1 MAIFTDKKEIETLR
15 EGGRRLA
22 KILKKLTEEIKPG
35 QNALELNQLAEKLI
49 RAGGDEPAFLNYKPD
64 DASAHFPASLCVSV
78 NNEVVHGLP
87 LVTKIFREGD
97 IVSLDLGLKHNGFF
111 TDSAITVPVGKISKE
126 AQKLI
131 NVTKEALEIGIT
143 ATRAGG
149 RVNDIGAAVQKFVE
163 HYGFGIVRELA
174 GHGVGRA
181 IHEDPYVPNF
191 ARKGVSEKL
200 FSGMVIAIEPML
212 NLGSGEVV
220 FEKDNFTVRTK
231 DGSLSAHFE
240 HTILITPTGVEILT
254 SSV

>member
-1 MAIFTDKKEIETLR
+1 MAIFTDKKEIEILR

-22 KILKKLTEEIKPG
+22 EILKKLTEEIKPG

-49 RAGGDEPAFLNYKPD
+49 RVGGDEPSFLNYKSD
-64 DASAHFPASLCVSV
+64 DASPPFPASLCVSM
-78 NNEVVHGLP
+78 NDEVVHGLP
-87 LVTKIFREGD
+87 LATKIFREGD
-97 IVSLDLGLKHNGFF
+97 IVSLDLGLKHRGFF

-131 NVTKEALEIGIT
+131 NVTKEALGIGI
-143 ATRAGG
+143 AAAHAGG
-149 RVNDIGAAVQKFVE
+149 RVNDIGAAVENFVKK
-163 HYGFGIVRELA
+163 HKLGIVRELA

-181 IHEDPYVPNF
+181 VHEDPYVPNF
-191 ARKGVSEKL
+191 IRKGASEKL
-200 FSGMVIAIEPML
+200 ISGMVIAIEPML

-220 FEKDNFTVRTK
+220 FEKDNFTARTA

-240 HTILITPTGVEILT
+240 HTILITPAGAEILT